1 MILVVVS
8 TILNLVSDKESILI
22 RTSDIRKLSDFR
34 QNATAHLDRL
44 AKTGAVEILTVN
56 GEAKGVVMAP
66 HVFDAMADRIE
77 LLETTASV
85 RRGLADVAAGRTRP
99 AREAIEGLAAELGLK
114 RNHGSA

>member
-1 MILVVVS
+1 M
-8 TILNLVSDKESILI
+8 I

-44 AKTGAVEILTVN
+44 AQTGGIEILTVN

-66 HVFDAMADRIE
+66 RVFDEIADRIE
-77 LLETTASV
+77 QLETTASI

-99 AREAIEGLAAELGLK
+99 ARQAIETLATELGLESDQ
-114 RNHGSA
+114 RRA